1 VFGAVL
7 PVWEAD
13 MIQLHA
19 HPYSGNS
26 RKVHWAL
33 EEMGADYTYQLVDLM
48 SGAHKRPEFVAL
60 NPHGR
65 VPVLED
71 DGFVL
76 YESNAI
82 LLHVAACHGK
92 GSYLGR
98 NERERALIHQW
109 LFVQAFDLQPYMQKA
124 FVTKLYASFG
134 QEFDADAHARAL
146 RELPPGLGVLDQ
158 HLAGKT
164 YVVGEE
170 FTIADIAIGE
180 LIGIADF
187 AGCDLA
193 PYSNIRAWFARIS
206 ERPAFKKTRPKG

>member
-1 VFGAVL
+1 
-7 PVWEAD
+7 
-13 MIQLHA
+13 MTKLHA

-33 EEMGADYTYQLVDLM
+33 EEMGVPYTYELVDLM
-48 SGAHKRPEFVAL
+48 TGAHKRSEFTAL

-82 LLHVAACHGK
+82 LLYLASRYGK
-92 GSYLGR
+92 DSLLGSDP
-98 NERERALIHQW
+98 RELALIQQW
-109 LFVQAFDLQPYMQKA
+109 LFVPAFDIQPYLQKA
-124 FVTKLYASFG
+124 FVCKLYASLG
-134 QEFDADAHARAL
+134 QAFDADAHARAL
-146 RELPPGLGVLDQ
+146 RELPPGLEVLDR

-164 YVVGEE
+164 YVVGER
-170 FTIADIAIGE
+170 FSIADIAIAE
-180 LIGIADF
+180 SIGVADF

-193 PYSNIRAWFARIS
+193 PYAQIRAWFARIS
-206 ERPAFKKTRPKG
+206 ERPAFQKTRPKG